1 MKKQSY
7 SQIKALLT
15 RKGISFRD
23 GEEFSADK
31 KGAIWTW
38 AEGEH
43 PDFFDYYSESS
54 TFEFGIKSTL
64 KDQLDQRGWFA
75 EWYDCG
81 TIFIY
86 EI

>member
-1 MKKQSY
+1 MSLAKVRK
-7 SQIKALLT
+7 ILT
-15 RKGISFRD
+15 SKGISFRE
-23 GEEFSADK
+23 GEEFSEGQ
-31 KGAIWTW
+31 KGSIWSW

-43 PDFFDYYSESS
+43 PDYFNYYSEDYKN
-54 TFEFGIKSTL
+54 FDMGVNKKLMKELAKVGYY
-64 KDQLDQRGWFA
+64 A